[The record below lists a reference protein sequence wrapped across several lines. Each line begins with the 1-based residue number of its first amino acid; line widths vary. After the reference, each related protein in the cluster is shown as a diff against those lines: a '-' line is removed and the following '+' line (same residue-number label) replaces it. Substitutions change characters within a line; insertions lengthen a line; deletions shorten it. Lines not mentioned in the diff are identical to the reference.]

1 MTAGLAIFVK
11 TPGHS
16 PVKTRLAAD
25 CGRTRAEAWYLHAAS
40 AVASVAWVAAEAHDL
55 MPYWAVA
62 EPAAIDRGAW
72 RDLPVLAQGEGGLG
86 ERMARVHATLV
97 AKHGAGV
104 LIGADAPQ
112 LSARML
118 SEAVAWLRQ
127 SGPRLS
133 LGPARDGGFWLFG
146 ANIAPPLEAWQRV
159 RYSVPETA
167 RELRAAMTDCGCWQT
182 LPELTDVDRGSD
194 LAAALQE
201 LEQLRVREPE
211 QQHLIEWMRATF
223 PQLATSGRSDSLW
236 QPDRHESD
244 ELDARGLS

>member
-25 CGRTRAEAWYLHAAS
+25 CGRACAVAWYLHAAA
-40 AVASVAWVAAEAHDL
+40 AVASVTRVALAMHDL
-55 MPYWAVA
+55 VPYWAVA
-62 EPAAIDRGAW
+62 EPDAVGHGAW

-86 ERMARVHATLV
+86 DRMARVHATLV

-112 LSARML
+112 LSAGML
-118 SEAVAWLRQ
+118 GEAVAWLRQ
-127 SGPRLS
+127 PGPRLS

-146 ANIAPPLEAWQRV
+146 ANVAPPLEAWQRV

-167 RELRAAMTDCGCWQT
+167 RELRAAMAECGRWQT

-194 LAAALQE
+194 LAATLQE

-211 QQHLIEWMRATF
+211 QQRLIEWMRATF
-223 PQLATSGRSDSLW
+223 PQLATSGPSDNLW
-236 QPDRHESD
+236 QPDRHGSG